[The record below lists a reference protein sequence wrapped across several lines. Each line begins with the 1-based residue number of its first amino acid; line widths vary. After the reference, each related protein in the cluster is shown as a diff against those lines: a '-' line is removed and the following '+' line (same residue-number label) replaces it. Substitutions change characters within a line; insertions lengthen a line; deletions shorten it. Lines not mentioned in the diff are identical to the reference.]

1 MMRGRVAY
9 AGAIH
14 EACPDTADASAV
26 RLADGRVRR
35 EDEVVWLAPL
45 EVGTIF
51 ALGLRRFRTS
61 RNAFRSA

>member
-14 EACPDTADASAV
+14 EAYPDVNGV

-35 EDEVVWLAPL
+35 EDLPL
-45 EVGTIF
+45 VAKVADIAMGRSFHDRVE
-51 ALGLRRFRTS
+51 LP
-61 RNAFRSA
+61 AFPEQTPAR